1 MKSFVTS
8 YCLNQGLLISYKM
21 RISFNLLA
29 FLLLVLHHQ
38 SNGQNN
44 PNISIG
50 STFTAGENVSLLS
63 LSGDFA
69 FGFYPVS
76 DTLFLVGIWFN
87 KIQKTTL
94 VWSANRDNPAEIR
107 STISLTNDGQLVL
120 NYANGTVQQIYN
132 ESARLGTMQ
141 DDGNLVLRDSSSNK
155 VWESFKSPTDTLLPG
170 QTLLSAGKLY
180 SNSISDGNSKYSKGK
195 FMLEMQADG
204 KLVLSAYHFGDTGY
218 WLSSSV
224 DEGNREVKL
233 VFDQRNASLYLV
245 KDNNNTIFSFPSNV
259 PTPVEDYYH
268 RATIDSFGN
277 FQQYAYHKTNGS
289 NWIRVLKIPSEPC
302 MVNAVCGAY
311 GFCSSNDNETVNC
324 DCLPGYVFLDPS
336 NPTKGCHPETMIN
349 FCAGHLS
356 SGNFT
361 IEAIQDSD
369 MPYNEVGDYEI
380 YLDVDEEECKKVIME
395 DCYAMAASLI
405 NRECH
410 KRRTPILN
418 ARRISMTTGSVSFI
432 KVPIKSAKD
441 DISTKKKSNTRAH
454 LTAGLI
460 TTSSL
465 TFLFGALAFY
475 YHPAPRR
482 LVKREWNPNSS
493 RIGINF
499 REFTYKELHE
509 ITNGFSKQ
517 LGKGASAKVYY
528 GNLKLKDVQVEI
540 AVKLMKDVA
549 EPSEKVFMTE
559 LKIIGRTHHK
569 NLVKLLGFCI
579 EDNHFILVYEL
590 MKNGALSDFLF
601 KEEILPTWSHR
612 TEMALGIARG
622 LLYLHE
628 ECDSPI
634 IHCDIKPQN
643 VLLDSKYN
651 AKISDFGL
659 SKLLKKDQTRTD
671 TCARG
676 TVGYLAPEWLKNAPI
691 TPKVDIFSF
700 GVMLLEITCGR
711 RHIELSRVEEESED
725 DEGGDLL
732 LVNWVSGCVRSGR
745 IDKLARSDPEVLND
759 IKRLERFV
767 KVGLWCVHP
776 DPTVRPSMKIVMQ
789 MLEGITEVG
798 VPPMF
803 YN

>member
-1 MKSFVTS
+1 
-8 YCLNQGLLISYKM
+8 M
-21 RISFNLLA
+21 RISLNLLA
-29 FLLLVLHHQ
+29 FLLLIPHHR
-38 SNGQNN
+38 SYGQNS

-50 STFTAGENVSLLS
+50 TTFTAGDNASLLS
-63 LSGDFA
+63 SSADFA
-69 FGFYPVS
+69 FGFYSVS

-87 KIQKTTL
+87 KIQERTL
-94 VWSANRDNPAEIR
+94 VWSANRDSPAEIG
-107 STISLTNDGQLVL
+107 STITLTNGGQVVL
-120 NYANGTVQQIYN
+120 NYANGIVQHIYN
-132 ESARLGTMQ
+132 ETSRWGFIQ
-141 DDGNLVLRDSSSNK
+141 DDGNFVLTDSSLRK

-170 QTLLSAGKLY
+170 QIMLPTGKLY
-180 SNSISDGNSKYSKGK
+180 SNSISDGSSKYSRGK

-218 WLSSSV
+218 WLSSQDPQGDS
-224 DEGNREVKL
+224 EVNL
-233 VFDQRNASLYLV
+233 VFNQRNAFLYLV
-245 KDNNNTIFSFPSNV
+245 KGTNNNTIYSFPSNV

-268 RATIDSFGN
+268 RATLDSFGN
-277 FQQYAYHKTNGS
+277 FQQYAYHKINGS
-289 NWIRVLKIPSEPC
+289 NWIRVWKIPSEPC

-324 DCLPGYVFLDPS
+324 DCLPSFVFLDPS
-336 NPTKGCHPETMIN
+336 NPTKGCHPETMNN
-349 FCAGHLS
+349 FCAVPS
-356 SGNFT
+356 TGNFT
-361 IEAIQDSD
+361 IVAIKDSD
-369 MPYNEVGDYEI
+369 MPYKEVGDYEI
-380 YLDVDEEECKKVIME
+380 YPDVDEEGCKKIVLE
-395 DCYAMAASLI
+395 DCYAMASSLV
-405 NRECH
+405 NRICY
-410 KRRTPILN
+410 KKRTPILN
-418 ARRISMTTGSVSFI
+418 ARKTSMTKGSISFI
-432 KVPIKSAKD
+432 KMHTNSARNG
-441 DISTKKKSNTRAH
+441 IPTKKKSNTTAH

-460 TTSSL
+460 TSSSL
-465 TFLFGALAFY
+465 AVLFGALAFY

-482 LVKREWNPNSS
+482 LVQREWNPNSS

-517 LGKGASAKVYY
+517 LGKGASAKVYF

-540 AVKLMKDVA
+540 AVKRMTDVA
-549 EPSEKVFMTE
+549 EASEKVFMTE
-559 LKIIGRTHHK
+559 LKTIGRTHHK

-579 EDNHFILVYEL
+579 EDNHFLLVYEL

-601 KEEILPTWSHR
+601 KEELLPTWSHR

-725 DEGGDLL
+725 DESDNLL
-732 LVNWVSGCVRSGR
+732 LVNWVVGCVRSGR

-776 DPTVRPSMKIVMQ
+776 DPILRPSMKMVMQ
-789 MLEGITEVG
+789 MLEGTIQVG
-798 VPPMF
+798 VPPMMDQ
-803 YN
+803 

>member
-1 MKSFVTS
+1 MRTS
-8 YCLNQGLLISYKM
+8 LH
-21 RISFNLLA
+21 LLA
-29 FLLLVLHHQ
+29 FLFLILHHQ
-38 SNGQNN
+38 SNGQNS
-44 PNISIG
+44 PNISTG
-50 STFTAGENVSLLS
+50 STFTAADNGSLLS
-63 LSGDFA
+63 SSGDFA

-87 KIQKTTL
+87 KIQERTL
-94 VWSANRDNPAEIR
+94 VWSANRDSPAEIG
-107 STISLTNDGQLVL
+107 STISLTNGGQLVL
-120 NYANGTVQQIYN
+120 NYVNGTVIRIY
-132 ESARLGTMQ
+132 SGTSRWGFIQ
-141 DDGNLVLRDSSSNK
+141 DDGNFVLTDSNLRK
-155 VWESFKSPTDTLLPG
+155 VWESFNSSTDTLLPG
-170 QTLLSAGKLY
+170 QIMLPTVKLY
-180 SNSISDGNSKYSKGK
+180 SNSISDGNSKYSRGK

-204 KLVLSAYHFGDTGY
+204 KLVLSAYHFADTGY
-218 WLSSSV
+218 WLSSQDPQGS
-224 DEGNREVKL
+224 NEVSL
-233 VFDQRNASLYLV
+233 VFNQRNASLYLV
-245 KDNNNTIFSFPSNV
+245 KGTNNNTIYSFPSNV

-268 RATIDSFGN
+268 RATLDSFGN

-289 NWIRVLKIPSEPC
+289 NWIRVWKIPSEPC
-302 MVNAVCGAY
+302 MANAICGAY
-311 GFCSSNDNETVNC
+311 GLCSSNENETVNC
-324 DCLPGYVFLDPS
+324 ECLPSYVFLDPS

-349 FCAGHLS
+349 FCADHS
-356 SGNFT
+356 PENFT
-361 IEAIQDSD
+361 IAAIKDSD
-369 MPYNEVGDYEI
+369 MPYKEVGDYEI
-380 YLDVDEEECKKVIME
+380 YPDVDEEWCKRVVME
-395 DCYAMAASLI
+395 DCYAMAASLV
-405 NRECH
+405 NRTCS
-410 KRRTPILN
+410 KKRTPILN
-418 ARRISMTTGSVSFI
+418 ARKTSMTKGSISFI
-432 KVPIKSAKD
+432 KVPTKLVKD
-441 DISTKKKSNTRAH
+441 GVSTKKKSNKRAH

-465 TFLFGALAFY
+465 AVLFGALAFY

-482 LVKREWNPNSS
+482 LVRREWNPNSS
-493 RIGINF
+493 TIGINF
-499 REFTYKELHE
+499 REFKYKELYE

-517 LGKGASAKVYY
+517 LGKGASAKVYF
-528 GNLKLKDVQVEI
+528 GNLKLKDIQVEI
-540 AVKLMKDVA
+540 AVKRITDVA

-579 EDNHFILVYEL
+579 EDNHFLLVYEL

-601 KEEILPTWSHR
+601 KEELLPTWSHR
-612 TEMALGIARG
+612 TEMAIGIARG

-691 TPKVDIFSF
+691 TPKVDIFSY

-725 DEGGDLL
+725 DEGDDLL
-732 LVNWVSGCVRSGR
+732 LVNWAAGCVRSGR
-745 IDKLARSDPEVLND
+745 IDKLARNDPEVLND
-759 IKRLERFV
+759 VKRLERFV

-776 DPTVRPSMKIVMQ
+776 DPILRPSMKMVMQ
-789 MLEGITEVG
+789 MLEGTIEVG
-798 VPPMF
+798 VPPMVD
-803 YN
+803 

>member
-1 MKSFVTS
+1 
-8 YCLNQGLLISYKM
+8 M
-21 RISFNLLA
+21 RISLNLIA
-29 FLLLVLHHQ
+29 IFLLLILHHK

-44 PNISIG
+44 PNITTG
-50 STFTAGENVSLLS
+50 STFTAGENGSLLS
-63 LSGDFA
+63 SSGDFA
-69 FGFYPVS
+69 FGFYPIS
-76 DTLFLVGIWFN
+76 DTVFLVGIWFN
-87 KIQKTTL
+87 KIQERTL
-94 VWSANRDNPAEIR
+94 VWSANRDGPAEIR
-107 STISLTNDGQLVL
+107 STISLTNGGLLVL
-120 NYANGTVQQIYN
+120 NYANSTVQQISN
-132 ESARLGTMQ
+132 RTASLGTMQ
-141 DDGNLVLRDSSSNK
+141 DDGNLVLRDSSSNN
-155 VWESFKSPTDTLLPG
+155 VWESFNFPTDTLLPG
-170 QTLLSAGKLY
+170 QTLLSGGQLY
-180 SNSISDGNSKYSKGK
+180 SNSISDGNSKYCKGK
-195 FMLEMQADG
+195 FRLDMQADG

-218 WLSSSV
+218 WLNSLD
-224 DEGNREVKL
+224 DEGNHEVKL

-268 RATIDSFGN
+268 RATIGSFGN
-277 FQQYAYHKTNGS
+277 FQQYAYHKTNDS
-289 NWIRVLKIPSEPC
+289 NWFRLWKILSEPC

-311 GFCSSNDNETVNC
+311 GLCSSNDNETVSC
-324 DCLPGYVFLDPS
+324 DCLPGFVFLDPS
-336 NPTKGCHPETMIN
+336 NPTKGCHPETIIN
-349 FCAGHLS
+349 FCADHLFT
-356 SGNFT
+356 GNFT

-380 YLDVDEEECKKVIME
+380 YRDVDEEECKKVIRE

-405 NRECH
+405 NRE
-410 KRRTPILN
+410 
-418 ARRISMTTGSVSFI
+418 S
-432 KVPIKSAKD
+432 KD
-441 DISTKKKSNTRAH
+441 GIQTKKKTNTRAH
-454 LTAGLI
+454 LTAGLL

-465 TFLFGALAFY
+465 TVLFGALALY
-475 YHPAPRR
+475 YHPAPLR
-482 LVKREWNPNSS
+482 LVRREWNPNSS

-509 ITNGFSKQ
+509 ITNGFSKL

-540 AVKLMKDVA
+540 AVKLMEDVA

-579 EDNHFILVYEL
+579 EDNQFILVYEL

-601 KEEILPTWSHR
+601 KEEVLPTWSQR

-628 ECDSPI
+628 GCDSPI

-659 SKLLKKDQTRTD
+659 SKLLQKDQTRTD
-671 TCARG
+671 TSARG

-725 DEGGDLL
+725 DEGDDLL

-759 IKRLERFV
+759 IKRFERFV

-776 DPTVRPSMKIVMQ
+776 DPIVRPSMKMVMQ
-789 MLEGITEVG
+789 MLEGITEVE

-803 YN
+803 YH